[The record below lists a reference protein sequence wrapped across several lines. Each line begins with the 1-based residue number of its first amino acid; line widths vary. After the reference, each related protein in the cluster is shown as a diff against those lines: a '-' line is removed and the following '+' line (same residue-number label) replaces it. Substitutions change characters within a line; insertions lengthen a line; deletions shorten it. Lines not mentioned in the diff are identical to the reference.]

1 MGKTQR
7 DLSKKK
13 TEKEKKIEKTEVT
26 KPQRVYAF
34 LTDPQSKLYLKPL
47 IRACRKKS
55 HVCPYC
61 CRYWSYS
68 YKNSFWPSA
77 NLSVLWK

>member
-1 MGKTQR
+1 MAKTQR

-34 LTDPQSKLYLKPL
+34 LTDPQSKLYALLKK
-47 IRACRKKS
+47 RAILLRPKTGGGPVGRPKQTNTQRCKGK
-55 HVCPYC
+55 
-61 CRYWSYS
+61 
-68 YKNSFWPSA
+68 
-77 NLSVLWK
+77 